1 VNPLVA
7 FLRARAEQSL
17 PGPLNALPRPVKRG
31 IGVVAPLVPGPL
43 GLLGSPGGQ
52 LGMSIAP
59 RLMDADQ
66 AVARALTG
74 ALLLGNA
81 RLNPAI
87 RANPASPGGQMAGQ
101 ASRAYGQG
109 SGNVLARLIAANEAA
124 AQGGASAGIGPF
136 GTSTHAVATGLLNA
150 ETDPMNLLGPA
161 GKLAE
166 AAKLGQLARVL
177 GIADRAQNLP
187 GEALG
192 KVAAPVAGRLLAG
205 LADRQAAKAAIRA
218 GESLAGLP
226 RVPVNLPTQ
235 LPLGAAPKPPP
246 VQIPLRIE
254 RDVPLPPRATLADL
268 LPREAVTPGQEAA
281 AKAATYGHPDLLPP
295 GAAPDLPG
303 YAGQTRREAL
313 GALTSDEID
322 HLVNLAYPV
331 EKAQANAINAHRDP
345 LDLADAA
352 LARIQQPGPKG
363 QELVA
368 RLQQLHPDLAE
379 KIAFLPDP
387 EDVAAEFGGDLAAGG
402 GGFGLVPARLGTTL
416 AGAGVGSGVG
426 GLAGGGLGLAAGH
439 RDDQLK
445 EDVAAG
451 AGLGALA
458 GGSVG
463 SVSPEIAAYARQ
475 FAAQAG
481 PELAGRMEGSY
492 LTDPDMIGDVLTV
505 MKRAQ
510 GEEGLAPGS
519 VNGIKDAWSAFAN
532 YWKRQAVNTPK
543 QLPQDAAQRTLTLEG
558 AGLRQEFPGYGH
570 QAIQQWQKRLSAER
584 VGRVSTV
591 DNPVVAMFRA
601 LGQEKL
607 LGDLPSIDGIDYGG
621 SLETQG
627 KRFGPL
633 GRTVA
638 GGLIGL
644 ASGVKKVNPVSPV
657 LGMAR
662 GFLDPAIDAGIR
674 HANGIQHDAARY
686 AMREAAMPRDFPAL
700 ADRFLGELADRGV
713 DVAPLAA
720 KGGFFSPEEVAAL
733 AGPDAGKAWGQR
745 AEELIRAQGNR
756 IAFLNGDFRE
766 SSRLPGEKWF
776 TKAVPFSSWAIH
788 YAPVL
793 AEIAA
798 RHPVATIHVL
808 RELDRE
814 KAEAGAQGKQAYQ
827 SGITISDRTP
837 LVGLAAR
844 VRNGGGAGTL
854 TMNPIGSLVP
864 FSDIGGGGQPLPE
877 DATGYQRLTD
887 LTGRVGFQPNP
898 LIQSLAYVA
907 GQGRAPAALSRT
919 AGMEGLA
926 DTAPVLVR
934 ALLRGTGN
942 PDLADRVPDLAMP
955 GGRTILDAARGVVAP
970 AVEQA
975 GLPATGGGPSDPAER
990 RYAEIVLARTG
1001 KPLSDPSNR
1010 GLLETM
1016 GSTDNP
1022 LWQMALLQSRAA
1034 GAVGNAASLTSP
1046 VQTTAQT
1053 SSSAAAQAAPKLP
1066 YSSYAISQAPKAAQ
1080 PAMLAANAAAAR
1092 ANPASAAYTNISGK
1106 SRTDQLVS
1114 QWEREHLALK
1124 RVNPTY
1130 YAQRL
1135 KEYKASLR

>member
-1 VNPLVA
+1 VWIQVAKDSTTNPLLELLKRQA
-7 FLRARAEQSL
+7 TNPPL
-17 PGPLNALPRPVKRG
+17 PGPLNALPGPLKAG
-31 IGVVAPLVPGPL
+31 LGVAGPLAGPL
-43 GLLGSPGGQ
+43 GILASPGGQ
-52 LGMSIAP
+52 LGMSLAP

-66 AVARALTG
+66 QGAKALTG
-74 ALLLGNA
+74 LLLLANA
-81 RLNPAI
+81 
-87 RANPASPGGQMAGQ
+87 RANPALRLFPDAPGSRMARQAAAGFGQ
-101 ASRAYGQG
+101 AG
-109 SGNVLARLIAANEAA
+109 GNPLARLVAANE
-124 AQGGASAGIGPF
+124 GGARGNELA
-136 GTSTHAVATGLLNA
+136 AGLLNA
-150 ETDPMNLLGPA
+150 ETDPMNLIGPA

-218 GESLAGLP
+218 GEPLAGLP

-254 RDVPLPPRATLADL
+254 RDVPLPPRATPRIASEEFDPVKFTDLKIDPDQIRGNQQIAGYPRDRIDLGGTAVHPADL
-268 LPREAVTPGQEAA
+268 NAA
-281 AKAATYGHPDLLPP
+281 ATEDLSDIHPGMSL
-295 GAAPDLPG
+295 
-303 YAGQTRREAL
+303 
-313 GALTSDEID
+313 
-322 HLVNLAYPV
+322 N
-331 EKAQANAINAHRDP
+331 
-345 LDLADAA
+345 
-352 LARIQQPGPKG
+352 
-363 QELVA
+363 
-368 RLQQLHPDLAE
+368 
-379 KIAFLPDP
+379 
-387 EDVAAEFGGDLAAGG
+387 
-402 GGFGLVPARLGTTL
+402 LVPARLGATL
-416 AGAGVGSGVG
+416 AGAGVGTGVG

-445 EDVAAG
+445 EDIAAG

-463 SVSPEIAAYARQ
+463 SASPEIAAYARQ

-733 AGPDAGKAWGQR
+733 AGPDAGKGWGQR

-827 SGITISDRTP
+827 SGITIGDKTP

-898 LIQSLAYVA
+898 AIQAAMYVA
-907 GQGRAPAALSRT
+907 GQGRAPSSLSRT
-919 AGMEGLA
+919 AGLEGLA

-934 ALLRGTGN
+934 ALLRSTGN
-942 PDLADRVPDLAMP
+942 PDLADRVPDLALP

-975 GLPATGGGPSDPAER
+975 GLPTTGGGPSDPAER
-990 RYAEIVLARTG
+990 RYAELVLARTG

-1022 LWQMALLQSRAA
+1022 LWNLAILQSRAA
-1034 GAVGNAASLTSP
+1034 GTVGNAASLTSP

-1053 SSSAAAQAAPKLP
+1053 SAAAAAQAAPKLP
-1066 YSSYAISQAPKAAQ
+1066 YTSYQISQAPKAQQ

-1092 ANPASAAYTNISGK
+1092 ANPASATYTNISGK

-1130 YAQRL
+1130 YAQAL
-1135 KEYKASLR
+1135 KQYKASLR